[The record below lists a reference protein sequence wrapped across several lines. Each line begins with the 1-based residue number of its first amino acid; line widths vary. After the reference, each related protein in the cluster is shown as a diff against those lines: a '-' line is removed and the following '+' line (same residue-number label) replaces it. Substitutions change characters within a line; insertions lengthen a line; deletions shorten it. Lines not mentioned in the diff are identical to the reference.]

1 MEWTCATCTFVNSDG
16 EARCGACE
24 SPKDGGS
31 VPEQMEDSAEED
43 GSDSGSE
50 YSYWLANE
58 GVGGDPEVASG
69 SRAASALAAHA
80 RASSRDAS
88 SQRFTLAP
96 DLARNRYVFT
106 FDLIQHD
113 LGSVEALG
121 LSVRPWRLPRTAL
134 IPRAVL
140 LRSRHARSRSRTLWL
155 P

>member
-1 MEWTCATCTFVNSDG
+1 MEWTCATCTFINSDG
-16 EARCGACE
+16 ARCGACE
-24 SPKDGGS
+24 APRDGS
-31 VPEQMEDSAEED
+31 VPEQMEDSAEDD

-96 DLARNRYVFT
+96 DLARNRFLFT

-121 LSVRPWRLPRTAL
+121 LSVRPLASAKNGTHPARCAAALSARARALARALLP
-134 IPRAVL
+134 
-140 LRSRHARSRSRTLWL
+140 
-155 P
+155 